1 MNLSVSALLRYL
13 KDKLDSDGQLQ
24 NIVVNGEISNF
35 HRHQSGHLY
44 FSLKDES
51 AAISC
56 VMFRYAAA
64 SLNFMPANGDAVVV
78 KGNISIFMASG
89 QLQLY
94 VTQMRMDGIGALF
107 LRYENLKKALSAQG
121 LFNDEHKKIK
131 PLYPLNVAVLV
142 GDKSAAMSDIK
153 INFAAR
159 WPLCNV
165 DYYPVLVQGN
175 EAAKDIITT
184 LSVVDKKGYDA
195 IILARGGG
203 SFEDLFC
210 FNDEELAYAIYNLQT
225 FIITGIGHEQDFTIA
240 DFVSDMRA
248 PTPTGAVVIL
258 TPNISDVLK
267 SIDDAELSLRQ
278 NMQRRLDMLKEKLER
293 LKTSRVFTVK
303 NFILQDNEMRLDYLK
318 TRLYAVV
325 SQKQQLL
332 PLIQKHLENIK
343 HRVIILYHNKN
354 DYFLRLNNDLNSK
367 MAYKSNLFKERLS
380 KNLALL
386 KAYSYENI
394 LRRGYA
400 LPLKDGKVINSVNSI
415 NLNEDFELQMHD
427 GRLLVT
433 YKEDISDGERK
444 I

>member
-13 KDKLDSDGQLQ
+13 KDKLDGDGQLQ

-121 LFNDEHKKIK
+121 LFNDEYKKAK

-159 WPLCNV
+159 WPLCSV

-175 EAAKDIITT
+175 EAAKDIIAT
-184 LSVVDKKGYDA
+184 LSIVDKKGYDA

-210 FNDEELAYAIYNLQT
+210 FNDEELAYTIYNLQT

-248 PTPTGAVVIL
+248 PTPTGAVVML

-278 NMQRRLDMLKEKLER
+278 NMQRRLDTLKEKLER

-303 NFILQDNEMRLDYLK
+303 NFILQDNEIRLDYLK
-318 TRLYAVV
+318 TRLYATV

-332 PLIQKHLENIK
+332 PLIQRHLENIK

-354 DYFLRLNNDLNSK
+354 DHFLRLNNDLNSK

-394 LRRGYA
+394 LKRGYA

-415 NLNEDFELQMHD
+415 NLSEDFELQMHD

>member
-13 KDKLDSDGQLQ
+13 KDKLDGDGQLQ

-89 QLQLY
+89 QLQFY

-107 LRYENLKKALSAQG
+107 LRYENLKKALNAQG
-121 LFNDEHKKIK
+121 LFNDEHKKAK

-159 WPLCNV
+159 WPLCSV

-175 EAAKDIITT
+175 EAAKDIIAT
-184 LSVVDKKGYDA
+184 LSIVDSKGYDA

-248 PTPTGAVVIL
+248 PTPTGAVVML
-258 TPNISDVLK
+258 TPNINDVLK

-278 NMQRRLDMLKEKLER
+278 NMQRRLDTLKEKLER

-332 PLIQKHLENIK
+332 PLIQRNLENIK

-367 MAYKSNLFKERLS
+367 IAYKSNLFKERLS

-394 LRRGYA
+394 LKRGYA

>member
-13 KDKLDSDGQLQ
+13 IDKLDGDGQLQ

-121 LFNDEHKKIK
+121 LFNDEHKKAK
-131 PLYPLNVAVLV
+131 PLYPLNIAVLV

-159 WPLCNV
+159 WPLCSV

-175 EAAKDIITT
+175 EAAKDIIAT
-184 LSVVDKKGYDA
+184 LSIVDSKGYDA

-248 PTPTGAVVIL
+248 PTPTGAVVML

-278 NMQRRLDMLKEKLER
+278 NMQRRLDTLKEKLER

-303 NFILQDNEMRLDYLK
+303 NFILYPAR
-318 TRLYAVV
+318 
-325 SQKQQLL
+325 
-332 PLIQKHLENIK
+332 
-343 HRVIILYHNKN
+343 
-354 DYFLRLNNDLNSK
+354 
-367 MAYKSNLFKERLS
+367 
-380 KNLALL
+380 
-386 KAYSYENI
+386 
-394 LRRGYA
+394 
-400 LPLKDGKVINSVNSI
+400 
-415 NLNEDFELQMHD
+415 
-427 GRLLVT
+427 
-433 YKEDISDGERK
+433 
-444 I
+444 